1 VLITGFSGSAA
12 GFWFGFDGVVVLAG
26 FHISFYIL
34 SILMVMRSQLLF
46 ARCSAHLRAKTARK
60 WDPVNTYWPLG
71 DNQVRRRHVNNQT
84 LGYHAKLQKLWFGR
98 AFTQCLDHIRL
109 PGHCLTGV
117 NIPPLLAFLIS
128 GKPLRRKILF
138 ALG

>member
-12 GFWFGFDGVVVLAG
+12 GFWFGFDGVAVVLAG

-60 WDPVNTYWPLG
+60 WDPMKY
-71 DNQVRRRHVNNQT
+71 
-84 LGYHAKLQKLWFGR
+84 
-98 AFTQCLDHIRL
+98 I
-109 PGHCLTGV
+109 
-117 NIPPLLAFLIS
+117 LAV
-128 GKPLRRKILF
+128 GGTTK
-138 ALG
+138 